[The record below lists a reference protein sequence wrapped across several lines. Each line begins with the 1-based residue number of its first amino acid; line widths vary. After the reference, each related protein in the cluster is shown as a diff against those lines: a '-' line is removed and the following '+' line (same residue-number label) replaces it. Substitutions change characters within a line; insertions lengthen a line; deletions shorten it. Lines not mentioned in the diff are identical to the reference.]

1 MPFLQF
7 TRSLKAGS
15 HLSSPMGESS
25 KIVPVFSENLR
36 MLCFMAHFHT
46 RAFSS
51 HVTRSDPHLG
61 TPDYTAGPAKLHQE
75 PAAVWKSSKWMI
87 ASRRVA
93 KFILYLSDFHASLAS
108 I

>member
-1 MPFLQF
+1 
-7 TRSLKAGS
+7 
-15 HLSSPMGESS
+15 
-25 KIVPVFSENLR
+25 

-75 PAAVWKSSKWMI
+75 PAAVLEIVEVDDRFSEGGE
-87 ASRRVA
+87 VHTL
-93 KFILYLSDFHASLAS
+93 FI
-108 I
+108 